1 MQLNVDIKFDDLVKI
16 ARRLPLSKWKK
27 LKQEVE
33 SQQPIEQDRHEF
45 RKFLIDGPT
54 FSQEQLNIVAET
66 RKNIDEWRKI

>member
-1 MQLNVDIKFDDLVKI
+1 MQLNVDIKFDDLVQI

-33 SQQPIEQDRHEF
+33 SQQSIEQDRHEF

-54 FSQEQLNIVAET
+54 FSKEQFLCVTNLNTAQMQP
-66 RKNIDEWRKI
+66 N

>member
-1 MQLNVDIKFDDLVKI
+1 MQLNVDIKFDDLVQI

-33 SQQPIEQDRHEF
+33 SQQSIEQDRYEF